1 MHSLPTHFLVLM
13 PAGIVA
19 KLHII
24 IWSCISLL
32 VFSYNFLQGHLIGNY
47 FTGWTYFRGAIFSR
61 GNLSGHRHI
70 IQGHLVGNRWLG
82 VPFPKLKIFSGIFWA
97 QHIEYSP
104 YKKTIVGIFVYL
116 FIYEVTIWL
125 EKWYSAVLLVTSGK
139 EMSNNCTPCFNRIYF
154 IFIPSY
160 IKHLW
165 WIVPESLI

>member
-1 MHSLPTHFLVLM
+1 MLLTSSQKKTNMKWTCKRHTYERPGRQMHILPTHFLVLM

-47 FTGWTYFRGAIFSR
+47 FTGWTYFRGQFSPGLFSRRLFSR

-70 IQGHLVGNRWLG
+70 IQGHLVGNSWFG

-97 QHIEYSP
+97 QHIAYSP
-104 YKKTIVGIFVYL
+104 YKKKIVGIFVYL
-116 FIYEVTIWL
+116 FIYEVTI
-125 EKWYSAVLLVTSGK
+125 
-139 EMSNNCTPCFNRIYF
+139 
-154 IFIPSY
+154 
-160 IKHLW
+160 
-165 WIVPESLI
+165 